1 MSNEHIER
9 MKSEYKEL
17 GVKIDALNSFIHSN
31 PIFKT
36 LCYLEQVRMIKQV
49 GHMESYLQILDARIW
64 TANDK
69 QIN

>member
-17 GVKIDALNSFIHSN
+17 GVKIDALNCFIHSN

-36 LCYLEQVRMIKQV
+36 LCDLERVRMIKQV
-49 GHMESYLQILDARIW
+49 GYMESYLLVDLKEV
-64 TANDK
+64 TNGST
-69 QIN
+69 